1 MRIVL
6 LGDSH
11 LARVRRD
18 VARLA
23 PPAAEVVN
31 AAVGG
36 AVASDLV
43 PQAMAAGVGPGDVFV
58 VSVGSNDAAPWKRVH
73 PDGMAS
79 DIDRFLARVPGYAI
93 VYVVPPGVDET
104 RVTGPGDRTDAVV
117 TAYAAVAAERFE
129 AAGATLVRARDV
141 LAPLGT
147 AAFAD
152 DAVHL
157 TGAAYDL
164 LLPAIRDA
172 VAQTA
177 GRPAT

>member
-18 VARLA
+18 RARLA
-23 PPAAEVVN
+23 PPGADVVN

-36 AVASDLV
+36 AVASELV
-43 PQAMAAGVGPGDVFV
+43 PQAVAAGVGPDDVLV
-58 VSVGSNDAAPWKRVH
+58 VSIGSNDAAPWKQVH
-73 PDGMAS
+73 LDTMAAC
-79 DIDRFLARVPGYAI
+79 IDDFLARTPRRAL
-93 VYVVPPGVDET
+93 VYVVPPGVDEAGL
-104 RVTGPGDRTDAVV
+104 TGPGDRTDAVV
-117 TAYAAVAAERFE
+117 TAYADAAAERFG
-129 AAGATLVRARDV
+129 AAGATLVHARDL
-141 LAPLGT
+141 LAPLGA

-157 TGAAYDL
+157 TGAGYDL
-164 LLPAIRDA
+164 LLPAIREA